1 MIDGDHILQ
10 LIGVPIVLLAISAT
24 VHLFLQVICDNY
36 IFPPKKWTVK
46 AFLLMLFILSV
57 PSIIIVWVLTKVSR
71 GTGNRKLQGRQHAN
85 QH

>member
-1 MIDGDHILQ
+1 MLTIV
-10 LIGVPIVLLAISAT
+10 GVSVVLLAISAIA
-24 VHLFLQVICDNY
+24 HLFLQVIHDNY
-36 IFPPKKWTVK
+36 IFPPTKWTVK

-71 GTGNRKLQGRQHAN
+71 RTGNRKLQGRQHAD